1 MEKKTRNVLVT
12 GAGNGIG
19 LAITEFLSQRSIIVI
34 AADYDKDSLKKFAER
49 ENIIPIYLD
58 VRKNDTI
65 LEAAEE
71 ISSKVDGL
79 DCLVNNAGIF
89 LGGSLLDIDLNE
101 LARIFDINVIG
112 YARITQA
119 MFPLLHKKKG
129 KIINISSEVGRFS
142 FPFNGPYSMTKF
154 AIESFSDS
162 LRRELMFLGMKVI
175 IIQPGAIQTQ
185 LSGKTIDEY
194 SKYRQED
201 YIFSEQI
208 NRLWPILEKETYSD
222 PINVAKV
229 VYKIIR
235 SKRPK
240 NRYRVKNNKQRR
252 MLEFF
257 PSSWADFLIKY
268 LI

>member
-1 MEKKTRNVLVT
+1 MEKKTNNVLVT

-19 LAITEFLSQRSIIVI
+19 LAITDFLSQKDVTVI
-34 AADYDKDSLKKFAER
+34 AADFDKDSLKKFAGR
-49 ENIIPIYLD
+49 EDIIPIYLD

-65 LEAAEE
+65 LDAVEE
-71 ISSKVDGL
+71 ISSKVEGL

-101 LARIFDINVIG
+101 LERIFDINVLG
-112 YARITQA
+112 YARVTQA

-194 SKYRQED
+194 SKYRQDD
-201 YIFSEQI
+201 YIFSDQI

-222 PINVAKV
+222 PSNVAKC
-229 VYKIIR
+229 VYKILCKR
-235 SKRPK
+235 SPK
-240 NRYRVKNNKQRR
+240 NRYRVKNNRQRR
-252 MLEFF
+252 LLEFF
-257 PSSWADFLIKY
+257 PSSWADFLIRY